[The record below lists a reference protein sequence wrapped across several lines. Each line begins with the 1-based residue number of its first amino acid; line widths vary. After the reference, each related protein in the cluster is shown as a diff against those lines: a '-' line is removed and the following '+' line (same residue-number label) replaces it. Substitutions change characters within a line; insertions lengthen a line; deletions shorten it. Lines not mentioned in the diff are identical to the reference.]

1 MFRVHLKPR
10 PPRNYREAF
19 VGPDESRL
27 LRGLLDHL
35 LEEGFIM
42 INTGSAAVST
52 AMGNDE
58 IDGLVEAVRR
68 WFERSSA
75 ELS

>member
-1 MFRVHLKPR
+1 
-10 PPRNYREAF
+10 
-19 VGPDESRL
+19 
-27 LRGLLDHL
+27 
-35 LEEGFIM
+35 M

-68 WFERSSA
+68 WFKESRA
-75 ELS
+75 DLS